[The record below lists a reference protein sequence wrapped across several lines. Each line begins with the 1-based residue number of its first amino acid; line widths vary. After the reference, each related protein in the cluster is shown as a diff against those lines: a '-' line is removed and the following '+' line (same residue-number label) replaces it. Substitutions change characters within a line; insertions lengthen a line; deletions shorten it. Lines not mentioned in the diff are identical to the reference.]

1 MAMVMIAMMMMAMV
15 MIAGEERGI
24 ADFDRA
30 RIFCKLSGCRAGD
43 IVVAI
48 MTKIILII
56 MIIVIIITIKI
67 IVIITIII
75 AIIDKLTVIQIVMT
89 YV

>member
-1 MAMVMIAMMMMAMV
+1 MMIIMVINMAMMMMAMI

-30 RIFCKLSGCRAGD
+30 RIFCKLSGCWAGD

-48 MTKIILII
+48 MTIVIIII
-56 MIIVIIITIKI
+56 MIIVI
-67 IVIITIII
+67 VIIII
-75 AIIDKLTVIQIVMT
+75 AIIDKLIVIQIVMT

>member
-1 MAMVMIAMMMMAMV
+1 MIIMVIMVMMMMAMI

-48 MTKIILII
+48 MTKIIIII
-56 MIIVIIITIKI
+56 MIIVI
-67 IVIITIII
+67 VII
-75 AIIDKLTVIQIVMT
+75 IIDKLIVIQIVMT

>member
-1 MAMVMIAMMMMAMV
+1 MIIMVINMAMMMMSMI

-48 MTKIILII
+48 MTKIIVII
-56 MIIVIIITIKI
+56 MIIVIIITIMI
-67 IVIITIII
+67 IVIITT
-75 AIIDKLTVIQIVMT
+75 IIDKLIVIQIVMT

>member
-1 MAMVMIAMMMMAMV
+1 MMAMI

-48 MTKIILII
+48 MTKIIIII
-56 MIIVIIITIKI
+56 MI

-75 AIIDKLTVIQIVMT
+75 AIIDKLIVIQIVMT

>member
-1 MAMVMIAMMMMAMV
+1 MIIIVIMEMMMMAMI

-48 MTKIILII
+48 MTKIIVII
-56 MIIVIIITIKI
+56 MIIVIIITIMI
-67 IVIITIII
+67 FVIITT
-75 AIIDKLTVIQIVMT
+75 IIDKLQGDPIRL
-89 YV
+89 

>member
-1 MAMVMIAMMMMAMV
+1 MMAMI

-48 MTKIILII
+48 MTKII
-56 MIIVIIITIKI
+56 IVIMI

-75 AIIDKLTVIQIVMT
+75 DKLIVIQIVMT